1 MFRFIRIP
9 FQFKVY
15 LLFLAFFLLLL
26 QLVTSH
32 IRSIVTDQLIKNE
45 SARFE
50 DLRTLVHNLITN
62 STKSLRNEAMLLA
75 GQAEVRETLD
85 LVNQGEM
92 RQSFLRQYYPST
104 HPHNFLIFTDHQG
117 QVVDGFITL
126 KIQDGEIWIE
136 ESNELQEIIG
146 TIPSDIIES
155 NKPGE
160 SFVTVKYENQFQL
173 FAISTVPAYSLG
185 LNPQTI
191 GTITLGFAVDSDL
204 AMNLQK
210 NSPIEIG
217 FVVGGT
223 PISSSLP
230 GLKNNTFRRIWYASI
245 EKERSSLL
253 IEPEIIS
260 VDQALYMAYASYLQQ
275 HVNQEK
281 VAYVLFT
288 SLDNTMGI
296 IRYLDQSVNWVN
308 VIIFSGMLII
318 GYVLARRVTAPVRR
332 LSETV
337 QMISEGNYEVN
348 SSVRSGDEL
357 ETLGDAVQH
366 LAEKLQL
373 REKEAKKYVKQIEE
387 WNRELESKVSERTKE
402 LEEKNMTLKAT
413 SKELENAYNQID
425 EELQVVGILQKKLL
439 PDANLNID
447 GIKMKS
453 YYTPNGRAGGDYYD
467 YYQTGND
474 CIYCLIAD
482 VAGHGT
488 PAAFIMGITRT
499 ITHSLMARRLSPQQ
513 ILHRLS
519 TQLFD
524 TTRRGEFVTMFLA
537 RIDLKTNNMTYSIA
551 GHPPPLFFEKKTG
564 IIHELKVDKGL
575 PLGIIDTSEY
585 EEIVVPFDPGD
596 RLLLFTDG
604 IVECFN
610 PVREAYGEL
619 RLQQQLNSNINK
631 PANEFLTEIIHDLS
645 NFVQHPLDVEPLE
658 DDVTLVCIDFTART
672 EPVLHTK

>member
-1 MFRFIRIP
+1 MFRFLRIP

-15 LLFLAFFLLLL
+15 LLFLALFLLLL

-32 IRSIVTDQLIKNE
+32 IRSIVTDQLLKNE

-50 DLRTLVHNLITN
+50 DLRTLVHNLISN
-62 STKSLRNEAMLLA
+62 STKALRNEALLLA
-75 GQAEVRETLD
+75 GQAEVRETLE

-104 HPHNFLIFTDHQG
+104 HPHNFLIFTDQEG
-117 QVVDGFITL
+117 KVVDGFITL
-126 KIQDGEIWIE
+126 KDDEEEVWIE
-136 ESNELQEIIG
+136 ETAELQDIIG
-146 TIPSDIIES
+146 EIPKDIINA

-160 SFVTVKYENQFQL
+160 SFVTVKSENRFQL

-185 LNPQTI
+185 INPQLI
-191 GTITLGFAVDSDL
+191 GSITLGFAVDSDM
-204 AMNLQK
+204 AVNLQK

-223 PISSSLP
+223 PITSSLP

-245 EKERSSLL
+245 ENERSSLL
-253 IEPEIIS
+253 IEPEILS
-260 VDQALYMAYASYLQQ
+260 VDHTLYMAYASHLQQ

-288 SLDNTMGI
+288 SLDDTMGI
-296 IRYLDQSVNWVN
+296 IRYFDQSVNWVN
-308 VIIFSGMLII
+308 VIIFSGMLVI
-318 GYVLARRVTAPVRR
+318 GYVLSRRVTAPVRR
-332 LSETV
+332 LSQIV
-337 QMISEGNYEVN
+337 QRISEGNYDVN

-357 ETLGDAVQH
+357 ETLGNSVQH
-366 LAEKLQL
+366 LAQKLQM
-373 REKEAKKYVKQIEE
+373 RELEAKKYVKQIEM
-387 WNRELESKVSERTKE
+387 WNRELESKVSDRTKE

-413 SKELENAYNQID
+413 SKELESAYNQID
-425 EELQVVGILQKKLL
+425 EELQMVGVLQRKLL
-439 PDANLNID
+439 PNANLDIE
-447 GIKMKS
+447 GLRIES
-453 YYTPNGRAGGDYYD
+453 YYAPNGRAGGDYYD
-467 YYQTGND
+467 YYQTNDD

-499 ITHSLMARRLSPQQ
+499 ITHSLMARRLSPQR
-513 ILHRLS
+513 ILHQLS
-519 TQLFD
+519 IQLYD
-524 TTRRGEFVTMFLA
+524 TTRRGEFVTMFLG
-537 RIDLKTNNMTYSIA
+537 RIDLQENSMTYSIA
-551 GHPPPLFFEKKTG
+551 GHPPPLFYKNETG
-564 IIHELKVDKGL
+564 IIDELKVDKGL
-575 PLGIIDTSEY
+575 PLGIVDTCEY
-585 EEIVVPFDPGD
+585 EEISVSFHPGD

-619 RLQQQLNSNINK
+619 RLQRQLKTNMDK
-631 PANEFLTEIIHDLS
+631 PAHDFLTEIIHDLS

-658 DDVTLVCIDFTART
+658 DDVTLVCIDFTARAET
-672 EPVLHTK
+672 VVTV